1 MLGRFLNLVC
11 LLYFDSIKFAG
22 LGNLVSSF
30 AVAKPLLRASDIFPI
45 LANFTDLME
54 SYFYLSS
61 LRAKKRHFPFALL
74 LLRQSELQRVR
85 VTLTMSTPMGT

>member
-22 LGNLVSSF
+22 LGNG
-30 AVAKPLLRASDIFPI
+30 
-45 LANFTDLME
+45 ANFTDLME
-54 SYFYLSS
+54 SYCHLSS

-74 LLRQSELQRVR
+74 LLWQSELQRVR
-85 VTLTMSTPMGT
+85 VTTIMSMAMGK